1 MAKVLR
7 VFEHERIT
15 TKEGRYHREHFTK
28 EVYDAFRT
36 YHRANDN
43 TPFFELI
50 DQGVKFK
57 QYVGAIQVGKTTIEI
72 LPKAGKQGDADTW
85 QSVLLQMLK
94 KCHLLTAQKSGKAN
108 LRLKSNSI
116 LDLYFEIFLN
126 ELEILNHKGL
136 IKKYRKENA
145 QVKSLKG
152 SIQFSQHL
160 NRNLV
165 RRDRFYTSH
174 SIYDKNHLAN
184 QVLFKALEVINQVC
198 SSPTIKDRIG
208 RLMLDFPEVSNVKV
222 QKSHFDQLSNDR
234 RLKDYEEALAIAKL
248 LILNLRPD
256 LKHGR
261 EDLLA
266 IMFDMNLL
274 WEEYIFRVLQQT
286 SSNWSVSRQ
295 NKKTFWKSVTRTKTI
310 RPDIVLRDRGN
321 NRTLVIDTKWK
332 VINADE
338 PGDDDLKQ
346 MYVYNH
352 FWEAEHS
359 MLLFPKSGDQV
370 DKYGTFEST
379 ASNEAHHCLLGFVDV
394 LENDSLSM
402 TIGKQVLEKVEKGL
416 IQSIL
421 S

>member
-15 TKEGRYHREHFTK
+15 TKDGKYHREHFTK
-28 EVYDAFRT
+28 EVYDAFRA
-36 YHRANDN
+36 YHRDNDN
-43 TPFFELI
+43 TPYFELI

-72 LPKAGKQGDADTW
+72 LPKAGKQGDAETW
-85 QSVLLQMLK
+85 QGVLLQMLK
-94 KCHLLTAQKSGKAN
+94 KCHLLTAQKAGKAN

-116 LDLYFEIFLN
+116 LDLYFEIFLS
-126 ELEILNHKGL
+126 ELDILNHKGL
-136 IKKYRKENA
+136 IKKYRKQDG

-152 SIQFSQHL
+152 SIQFAQHL

-165 RRDRFYTSH
+165 RKDRFYTNH
-174 SIYDKNHLAN
+174 SIYDRNHLAN
-184 QVLFKALEVINQVC
+184 QVLFKALETIDQVC

-222 QKSHFDQLSNDR
+222 QKSHFDQLTNDR
-234 RLKDYEEALAIAKL
+234 RLKDYDEALAIAKL

-274 WEEYIFRVLQQT
+274 WEEYIFRVLQET
-286 SSNWSVSRQ
+286 SSEWFVSRQ
-295 NKKTFWKSVTRTKTI
+295 NKKTFWKSITRTKTI
-310 RPDIVLRDRGN
+310 RPDIVLRNKSGN
-321 NRTLVIDTKWK
+321 KNLVIDTKWK
-332 VINADE
+332 VIDSDE

-352 FWEAEHS
+352 FWAAQNS
-359 MLLFPKSGDQV
+359 MLLFPKSGNQK
-370 DKYGTFEST
+370 DKYGTFQST
-379 ASNEAHHCLLGFVDV
+379 NQNAEHHCLLAFVEV
-394 LENDSLSM
+394 LENETLSK
-402 TIGKQVLEKVEKGL
+402 TIGKQILEKVEKEL
-416 IQSIL
+416 VQL
-421 S
+421 